1 MFIAVFM
8 YSGYYIYLMYF
19 CDYTELNHI
28 LFQIMVLQSTDK
40 IFRLP
45 KINRKHLIWHQVKR
59 FTTFLTTF
67 FQMFVV
73 ASGMKYNLD
82 NNDCNKWFFYMLIVI
97 DSFTLIYTLYGWIK
111 LLIVELNIIM
121 FAIVLHIFSF
131 SNILVA
137 THLITF
143 FFAWNNASIFKFK
156 YNDVWQCTKNKY
168 GLTYY
173 KIAIIS
179 MSSFV
184 KYLILY
190 TELLMMMVK
199 FISKGKMLS

>member
-1 MFIAVFM
+1 MDLIRQQFVPLKTSKFLTDYLDIVKDYKDPNYIQITWKRFRSVFYAILIESIHFCWLYVYPRDKQDEQFYHFDLVCIAQLPKEVNLMFIAVFM

-82 NNDCNKWFFYMLIVI
+82 NNDCNKWFFYV
-97 DSFTLIYTLYGWIK
+97 
-111 LLIVELNIIM
+111 
-121 FAIVLHIFSF
+121 
-131 SNILVA
+131 
-137 THLITF
+137 
-143 FFAWNNASIFKFK
+143 
-156 YNDVWQCTKNKY
+156 
-168 GLTYY
+168 
-173 KIAIIS
+173 
-179 MSSFV
+179 
-184 KYLILY
+184 
-190 TELLMMMVK
+190 
-199 FISKGKMLS
+199 